1 MNVSLPGR
9 ILFLSTDPERIAS
22 QFAGRNLTL
31 TDAGTL
37 RDDVSTDEMTPQV
50 ASTVYDDRLGDL
62 VLIGYQA
69 GGGHPIGRQAVK
81 KGGFSVIVAG
91 KRYGKGSSREHSP
104 LAHLHAGIRLIVAKS
119 FERIFRQNCDNLGI
133 FTSTDFALIERLQR
147 GETPTLD
154 ELVAGRDRL
163 AAELLRAGG
172 LLKYGKARE
181 FAMGAASQNDAPG
194 RPRTLV
200 EKILLRHA
208 AGDAWPLTVGQGSF
222 VHTDWR
228 FTHEYYTAMI
238 AQMIHSHFGRPATLC
253 DPSTILLFED
263 HLTYAHRSPVHL
275 SHNLLPAVRGM
286 SQEHQ
291 AFARDYG
298 LRNHGYLPDWEGSEA
313 ICHALMTERYALP
326 GQVVVGTDSHT
337 THIGALGCLAFGVG
351 STDMASCFVK
361 GIARLTVPESI
372 LVHLEGRLPEGVCAK
387 DVALVLLAREDINA
401 GAGLG
406 RVFEFV
412 GPVVDAMDVDER
424 ATLTNMVAEMGG
436 FTGIVAPDART
447 VAFLKE
453 RRGVDFAI
461 EPWMR
466 SDEGAAYAL
475 EIAVDCTS
483 LSPMV
488 AAPPD
493 PGRGVPLAE
502 LAQRPKVHIAY
513 GGSCTAGK
521 REDFDQYHAVLAWA
535 VVRGLK
541 LPGGLKLYLQFGTL
555 AVQQYCIERDYLK
568 TFDEVGAEMLA
579 PGCGAC
585 AGGGPG
591 SSSRA
596 DEVTVSAI
604 NRNFPG
610 RSGPGKVWLAS
621 PATVAASAIAGEL
634 VSFDE
639 LKRRYA
645 ARTAPPVVT
654 T

>member
-1 MNVSLPGR
+1 MDISLPGR
-9 ILFLSTDPERIAS
+9 ILFLSTDPELVRS
-22 QFAGRNLTL
+22 QLAGRNLTPAE
-31 TDAGTL
+31 AGTL
-37 RDDVSTDEMTPQV
+37 REDVSTDEMTSQV
-50 ASTVYDDRLGDL
+50 ASTVYDQRLGDFL
-62 VLIGYQA
+62 LTAFQA
-69 GGGHPIGRQAVK
+69 GGVRPIGRGAVK
-81 KGGFSVIVAG
+81 NGEFSVIVGG

-104 LAHLHAGIRLIVAKS
+104 LAHLHAGIRLIVANS

-133 FTSTDFALIERLQR
+133 FTSTDLGLPERLQR
-147 GETPTLD
+147 GDTPMLD
-154 ELVAGRDRL
+154 ELVAGREPL

-172 LLKYGKARE
+172 LLKYGGSRGLAT
-181 FAMGAASQNDAPG
+181 GASRQSDLPQ
-194 RPRTLV
+194 RPLTLV

-208 AGDAWPLTVGQGSF
+208 ADDAWPLTTGAGSF
-222 VHTDWR
+222 VRTDWR
-228 FTHEYYTAMI
+228 FAHEYYTAMI
-238 AQMIHSHFGRPATLC
+238 SQMIHAHFGRPAALH
-253 DPSTILLFED
+253 DPATTLLFED

-275 SHNLLPAVRGM
+275 SHNLLPAVRGL
-286 SQEHQ
+286 SHEHQ
-291 AFARDYG
+291 TFAREYG

-313 ICHALMTERYALP
+313 ICHAMMTERYALP

-351 STDMASCFVK
+351 STDMANCFVK
-361 GIARLTVPESI
+361 GVARLTVPESI
-372 LVHLEGRLPEGVCAK
+372 LVRLKGALPAGVCAK
-387 DVALVLLAREDINA
+387 DVALVLLAREDIKS

-412 GPVVDAMDVDER
+412 GTVVQAMDIDER

-447 VAFLKE
+447 TAFLKE

-461 EPWMR
+461 ESWMQ
-466 SDEGAAYAL
+466 SDPGASYAA
-475 EIAVDCTS
+475 EIALDCSDLT
-483 LSPMV
+483 PMV

-493 PGRGVPLAE
+493 PGRGIPLAE
-502 LAQRPKVHIAY
+502 LAERPMVHIAY

-521 REDFDQYHAVLAWA
+521 REDFDQYHTVLAWA
-535 VVRGLK
+535 AERGLTV
-541 LPGGLKLYLQFGTL
+541 PDGLKLYLQFGTL
-555 AVQQYCIERDYLK
+555 AVQQYCVERGYLK
-568 TFDEVGAEMLA
+568 TFDQVGAAMLA

-610 RSGPGKVWLAS
+610 RSGPGQVWLAS

-639 LKRRYA
+639 LKTRFA
-645 ARTAPPVVT
+645 ARTRAAVLT

>member
-1 MNVSLPGR
+1 MNISLPGR
-9 ILFLSTDPERIAS
+9 ILFLSSDPELVRS
-22 QFAGRNLTL
+22 QLDGRNLTAAE
-31 TDAGTL
+31 AGTL
-37 RDDVSTDEMTPQV
+37 RDDVSTDEMTSQV
-50 ASTVYDDRLGDL
+50 ASTVYDQRLGDL
-62 VLIGYQA
+62 VLTAYQA
-69 GGGHPIGRQAVK
+69 GGVFPIGRQAVK
-81 KGGFSVIVAG
+81 QGGFSVIVAG
-91 KRYGKGSSREHSP
+91 NRYGKGSSREHSP
-104 LAHLHAGIRLIVAKS
+104 LAHLHAGIRLIVASS

-133 FTSTDFALIERLQR
+133 FTSTDFGLIERLQR
-147 GETPTLD
+147 GETPALD

-163 AAELLRAGG
+163 ASELLRAGG
-172 LLKYGKARE
+172 LLEYGKGRE
-181 FAMGAASQNDAPG
+181 FAEGMASRNDAAG
-194 RPRTLV
+194 RPLTLV

-208 AGDAWPLTVGQGSF
+208 AGDAWPLTAGAGSF
-222 VHTDWR
+222 VRTDWR
-228 FTHEYYTAMI
+228 FAHEYYTAMI
-238 AQMIHSHFGRPATLC
+238 AQMIHAHFGRPAALH
-253 DPSTILLFED
+253 DPATTLLFED

-275 SHNLLPAVRGM
+275 SHNLLPAVRGL

-291 AFARDYG
+291 SFAREYG

-351 STDMASCFVK
+351 STDMANCFVK

-372 LVHLEGRLPEGVCAK
+372 LVRLEGRLPEGVSAK
-387 DVALVLLAREDINA
+387 DLALVLLAREDIQS

-412 GPVVDAMDVDER
+412 GPVVQAMNIDER

-436 FTGIVAPDART
+436 FTGIVAPDAAT
-447 VAFLKE
+447 AAFLKE

-461 EPWMR
+461 EPWMQ
-466 SDEGAAYAL
+466 SDEGAEYAL
-475 EIAVDCTS
+475 RIAVDCS
-483 LSPMV
+483 GLSPMV

-493 PGRGVPLAE
+493 PGQGIPLAE
-502 LAQRPKVHIAY
+502 LAQRPKVQIAY

-535 VVRGLK
+535 AARGLK
-541 LPGGLKLYLQFGTL
+541 VPDGLKLYLQYGTL
-555 AVQQYCIERDYLK
+555 AVRQYCVERGYSK
-568 TFDEVGAEMLA
+568 TFDQVGAEMLA

-634 VSFDE
+634 MSFEE
-639 LKRRYA
+639 LKARHA
-645 ARTAPPVVT
+645 AGTLPHLVAT
-654 T
+654 